1 MESKAI
7 KLDNEK
13 HEFDIPLSTFKK
25 YYLEYYPSELV
36 IDWLCRKDIN
46 NLKYREISF
55 KLPNLKVIRYQS
67 FKSVNEFKKRIYELN
82 PLKID
87 IGAIYNQEPRIYAQH
102 KSETELICLE
112 KELIFD
118 IDISDYDDVRKCCQ
132 KNDICSKCWKYIIC
146 GSKILERILREDFG
160 FKQIFFVFSGRRG
173 VHCWV
178 SDKRAC
184 LLNKKGRLAIE
195 RYINYDRMDEK
206 NYDSKIYKLKRN
218 FINPVYPA
226 YLSAVS
232 IMKNYFFEIVKEQ
245 DILKDE
251 KMKTN
256 LKNIISMYF
265 SLIDMNYINEILEKN
280 MNSLNKI
287 KKIFEFLQK
296 GESILKKKNQIHY
309 FYAESC
315 INEFMMIIL
324 YPRLDGNVTRQFS
337 HLLKGP
343 FCVHPETGYI
353 SVPLSIELMEK
364 FSLDKIPKVDYLL
377 YDEIINEDKKSFE
390 QYIKFFKNFVDN
402 LNEENNKK

>member
-1 MESKAI
+1 MEPEAI

-13 HEFDIPLSTFKK
+13 HEFDIPLLTIKN

-36 IDWLCRKDIN
+36 INWLCRNEIK

-55 KLPNLKVIRYQS
+55 KLPNLKVVRYQS
-67 FKSVNEFKKRIYELN
+67 FKSVNEFKKRILVLN

-87 IGAIYNQEPRIYAQH
+87 IGAIYNQEPRAFAQH
-102 KSETELICLE
+102 KSEKELICLE

-184 LLNKKGRLAIE
+184 LLNKRGRLAIE
-195 RYINYDRMDEK
+195 RYINYDRMDEN

-218 FINPVYPA
+218 FVSPVYPA
-226 YLSAVS
+226 FLSAVS

-256 LKNIISMYF
+256 LRNIISMYF
-265 SLIDMNYINEILEKN
+265 SLIDMNYINEILDKN
-280 MNSLNKI
+280 INSLNKI
-287 KKIFEFLQK
+287 QKIFEFLQK
-296 GESILKKKNQIHY
+296 GENILKSKSQIHY
-309 FYAESC
+309 FNAESC
-315 INEFMMIIL
+315 LNEFMMLIL
-324 YPRLDGNVTRQFS
+324 YPRLDGNVTRQFN

-377 YDEIINEDKKSFE
+377 YEEGINEDKKSFE
-390 QYIKFFKNFVDN
+390 EYIKFFQNFVDN
-402 LNEENNKK
+402 LNVDNNKK

>member
-1 MESKAI
+1 MEPEAI

-13 HEFDIPLSTFKK
+13 HEFDIPLSTIKN

-36 IDWLCRKDIN
+36 INWLCRNEIK

-55 KLPNLKVIRYQS
+55 KLPNLKVVRYQS
-67 FKSVNEFKKRIYELN
+67 FKSVNEFKKRILVLN

-87 IGAIYNQEPRIYAQH
+87 IGAIYNQEPRAFAQH
-102 KSETELICLE
+102 KSEKELICLE

-184 LLNKKGRLAIE
+184 LLNKRGRLAIE
-195 RYINYDRMDEK
+195 RYINYDRMDEN

-218 FINPVYPA
+218 FVSPVYPA
-226 YLSAVS
+226 FLSAVS

-256 LKNIISMYF
+256 LRNIISMYF
-265 SLIDMNYINEILEKN
+265 SLIDMNYINEILDKN
-280 MNSLNKI
+280 INSLNKI
-287 KKIFEFLQK
+287 QKIFEFLQK
-296 GESILKKKNQIHY
+296 GENILKSKSQIHY
-309 FYAESC
+309 FNAESC
-315 INEFMMIIL
+315 LNEFMMLIL
-324 YPRLDGNVTRQFS
+324 YPRLDGNVTRQFN

-377 YDEIINEDKKSFE
+377 YEEGINEDKKSFE
-390 QYIKFFKNFVDN
+390 EYIKFFQNFVDN
-402 LNEENNKK
+402 LNVDNNKK